1 MIDWLRRITPDLFL
15 AAVVALLITLA
26 LAQLDR
32 IESDRIVGSV
42 RWAAHEGLTV
52 DERLGVFER
61 SIRRSI
67 FIHQPILVAVGAIC
81 VGLVCR
87 NRQWAWLTAVLA
99 VIPALLIGGGFFIDA
114 PVAGFVLL
122 ASYVAIAVILASG
135 GVAVRERLAPAPKGL
150 SG

>member
-26 LAQLDR
+26 LAQLDQ

-61 SIRRSI
+61 SIRRSV
-67 FIHQPILVAVGAIC
+67 FIHQPLLVAVGAIC

-87 NRQWAWLTAVLA
+87 NRRWAWVTAVLA
-99 VIPALLIGGGFFIDA
+99 VTPALLIGGGFFIDA